1 MSNIT
6 IETHSLEFKRKL
18 NLYIK
23 LKLMDS
29 SSDLEN
35 ENLIKSNCDN
45 SYLSE
50 SSDNLTDYSSET
62 STLKKV
68 TTYFNQ
74 SDKI

>member
-1 MSNIT
+1 
-6 IETHSLEFKRKL
+6 
-18 NLYIK
+18 
-23 LKLMDS
+23 MDS

-62 STLKKV
+62 SSLKKV
-68 TTYFNQ
+68 TTYINQ

>member
-1 MSNIT
+1 
-6 IETHSLEFKRKL
+6 
-18 NLYIK
+18 
-23 LKLMDS
+23 MDS

-50 SSDNLTDYSSET
+50 SSDNVTDYSSET